1 MTPLAIPRVREDKQK
16 PLLTQDIVEER
27 ARLEVLVRGCGRRK
41 TEQRFGGHHHEG
53 LAEVPC
59 QLATQHMI
67 VLGGR
72 GGVHDVHVDGIAIGG
87 CFLGVAEL
95 QEALDATGTVLRC
108 SAVVSMG
115 Q

>member
-1 MTPLAIPRVREDKQK
+1 MDL
-16 PLLTQDIVEER
+16 IVEVYECCFAKSMFNGVMHPNNFNGIAWETHLGHCHGAV
-27 ARLEVLVRGCGRRK
+27 ARRR
-41 TEQRFGGHHHEG
+41 
-53 LAEVPC
+53 LAW
-59 QLATQHMI
+59 T
-67 VLGGR
+67 LGGR